1 MKYVKSLF
9 ILLFIILLVF
19 GSALFRYRT
28 GNIDFKDSDA
38 TWHVLLTTK
47 CYDETPAS
55 QHLFL
60 PLVTMGGEQNKGIPW
75 GMAIADDVGNYYY
88 ISFSPAGFFAP
99 WLFCKI
105 FGLNVS
111 SASLYL
117 FNNIL
122 FGVSA
127 IILALLLLSVY
138 EKNQYRYFLVAVGV
152 LSYLF
157 LPELLHGMGMVYWN
171 QSVMQVTLLLQIYA
185 YYQCSI
191 NGKKNYRW
199 LFYVLA
205 LINPYIEWTGF
216 VANVGF
222 ALSEI
227 IINWKLSR
235 ITAVKRVTIIGAL
248 TISALV
254 LYFAH
259 FFMRIDQDAF
269 LGTLLLRYGVRDSV
283 GPVSVSQLIGG
294 YYDSFKYTVIALL
307 GLIIWNIVKAGSIRI
322 NNLVLLFVCAFP
334 IIENMI
340 MLQHSVQYSYDRMKA
355 AFILIILLCEVA
367 KNIMEAYKS
376 VYISVVVIAAIAL
389 CSVMNFMSYTKDP
402 SFIWEEDYIES
413 NAIIADYVTREYPDA
428 VYAADSDIRGYM
440 DLLFDRGIYEYQTL
454 ESSEMIADQR
464 GTEQVVYIIKD
475 GTEIISVLVE
485 DLTTGQLSMI
495 EECEASICTYEV
507 SRSSWL

>member
-1 MKYVKSLF
+1 M
-9 ILLFIILLVF
+9 
-19 GSALFRYRT
+19 
-28 GNIDFKDSDA
+28 
-38 TWHVLLTTK
+38 
-47 CYDETPAS
+47 
-55 QHLFL
+55 
-60 PLVTMGGEQNKGIPW
+60 
-75 GMAIADDVGNYYY
+75 
-88 ISFSPAGFFAP
+88 
-99 WLFCKI
+99 
-105 FGLNVS
+105 
-111 SASLYL
+111 
-117 FNNIL
+117 
-122 FGVSA
+122 
-127 IILALLLLSVY
+127 
-138 EKNQYRYFLVAVGV
+138 
-152 LSYLF
+152 
-157 LPELLHGMGMVYWN
+157 
-171 QSVMQVTLLLQIYA
+171 
-185 YYQCSI
+185 
-191 NGKKNYRW
+191 
-199 LFYVLA
+199 
-205 LINPYIEWTGF
+205 
-216 VANVGF
+216 
-222 ALSEI
+222 
-227 IINWKLSR
+227 
-235 ITAVKRVTIIGAL
+235 
-248 TISALV
+248 
-254 LYFAH
+254 
-259 FFMRIDQDAF
+259 
-269 LGTLLLRYGVRDSV
+269 RDSV

-495 EECEASICTYEV
+495 EECEGSICTYEV